1 MKLVRGLLESR
12 IRKMYPE
19 VILSNHNL
27 DKLFKEELVSIPDDN
42 LILNKLDRFYKKYN
56 GGDNPKGI
64 KPDYSF

>member
-1 MKLVRGLLESR
+1 
-12 IRKMYPE
+12 MYPE

-56 GGDNPKGI
+56 GGDWSGFLVKEISNNQE
-64 KPDYSF
+64 S